1 MEKRALIP
9 ILFFALL
16 LPLTVPAHASAL
28 DDAKDVLKSVYDNT
42 LGKLVDAINKLVEEL
57 KQIINMVI
65 DAVKSFTNMIVTT
78 VKSFVDALYTAISY
92 PFVKLKEGIL
102 AFVDGV
108 KSTFEHIASA
118 LGYAGSSLKDTIN
131 NAFTWLKNNIWVLP
145 ILAAS
150 LVAIRYAMVGWI
162 DDED

>member
-1 MEKRALIP
+1 MKRVLIP
-9 ILFFALL
+9 LLFFALFMSL
-16 LPLTVPAHASAL
+16 SVQAHASAL
-28 DDAKDVLKSVYDNT
+28 DDAKNALKLVYDNT

-102 AFVDGV
+102 AFVNGV
-108 KSTFEHIASA
+108 KSVFNSIAGA
-118 LGYAGSSLKDTIN
+118 LGYAGGSIKDAVN
-131 NAFTWLKNNIWVLP
+131 NAFTWLKNNVWVLP

-150 LVAIRYAMVGWI
+150 LIAIRYSLAGV
-162 DDED
+162 DEW